1 MRNLILAAALTLVA
15 APALAEG
22 GYRMPPLQNAAV
34 TKECGACHM
43 AFQPQFLPQ
52 RSWQAIMGNLS
63 NHFGENAALPEATRA
78 EIEAY
83 MVTNASDGLTW
94 KSGFAAGIPADQ
106 IPLRITELPKWKRE
120 HREIGGAAFTSGKV
134 KTPANC
140 VSCHAAAASGF
151 FEDD

>member
-1 MRNLILAAALTLVA
+1 MRNLFLAAALILAAS
-15 APALAEG
+15 PALADDDE
-22 GYRMPPLQNAAV
+22 RMPPIKNAAV
-34 TKECGACHM
+34 VKECGACHM

-52 RSWQAIMGNLS
+52 RSWQAIMGSLS

-83 MVTNASDGLTW
+83 MVTNASDGSIW
-94 KSGFAAGIPADQ
+94 RSGFASGLSADQ
-106 IPLRITELPKWKRE
+106 TPLRITELPKWKRE
-120 HREIGGAAFTSGKV
+120 HREIGGGAWSSGKV

-140 VSCHAAAASGF
+140 VACHAGAASGF